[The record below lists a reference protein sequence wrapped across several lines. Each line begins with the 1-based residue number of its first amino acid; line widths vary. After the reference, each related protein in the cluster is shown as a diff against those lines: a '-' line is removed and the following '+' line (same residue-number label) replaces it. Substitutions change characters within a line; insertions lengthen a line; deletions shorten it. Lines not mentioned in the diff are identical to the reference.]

1 MSPVHKE
8 GASSTDPDQ
17 LHDRFNEV
25 WGNPRGWK
33 ALTIVN
39 HTSIGL
45 RFLVTG
51 GVFFLIGGLLAMLI
65 RTQLALPGY
74 ELMEPDVYNQVF
86 TMHGTVMMFLFAVP
100 MMEGLA
106 VYLIPKMLGARDLAF
121 PRLSALGYF
130 CYLFGGIILLSS
142 IFFDVAP
149 KAGWFMYTPLSSAA
163 HTPGVN
169 SDFWLLGITFVEIS
183 AVSAGVELVVSILRT
198 RASGMALHK
207 MPIYAWYILVM
218 AMMIVVGFPPLILG
232 SILLE
237 LERAAG
243 MPFFDVARGGDPL
256 LWQHLFWLFGHPEV
270 YIIFLPGAGIVS
282 TLIPVFCQRPLV
294 GYRWVVLGVLTTG
307 FISFGL
313 WVHHMFTVGIPQLAQ
328 AFFSAASMLV
338 AIPTG
343 IQVFAWLATLWLGR
357 PVYRVPMLWL
367 VGFLIVFVA
376 GGLTGV
382 MLALVPFDWQVH
394 DTHFVVAHMHY
405 VLVGGMF
412 FPLMAGLYYWLPHF
426 SGRMPSEKLGR
437 WGFWLFFI
445 GFNLTFLIM
454 HWTGLI
460 GMPRRVYTYD
470 TGLGWDMPNLVS
482 SIGSFIMSIGVATI
496 LLDIV
501 LHFRFGVAAPKNPW
515 NADTLEWATSL
526 PPSAYNFIS
535 LPEVRDRHP
544 LWKDPDLPDSIAR
557 GEHALTVIDHGRR
570 ETWGIDPLT
579 GKVREIVHLPGN
591 SWLPFIASLFLTM
604 LCLSLLNKTYMLAIV
619 ATLAALIVLFRWSW
633 VNGAHP
639 GAAPDAKTQ
648 PGEPPLH
655 SRTFDG
661 PGLWGMGVTLLANG
675 ALYLSLLFGWFY
687 LWTVSPEWQV
697 PENSLSGWL
706 MLASALLLSAG
717 TFGLHQVIRR
727 LRAGNTGQLLR
738 NLALLAGLAFVQAAS
753 ILWLLLA
760 ADLEPTA
767 TAHDAIIF
775 VMLAYSLIH
784 CTLAAV
790 LTALQTWRVS
800 YGYVGEQAPYEPI
813 VVEQLWLYNLGVLWS
828 SYVAIILFPATWG
841 AA

>member
-8 GASSTDPDQ
+8 GAPSTDPDQ
-17 LHDRFNEV
+17 LHDQFNEV

-501 LHFRFGVAAPKNPW
+501 LHFRFGIAAPKNPW

-526 PPSAYNFIS
+526 PPSAYNFVS

-591 SWLPFIASLFLTM
+591 SWLPLIASLFLAM
-604 LCLSLLNKTYMLAIV
+604 LCLSLLNKAYMLAIV

-639 GAAPDAKTQ
+639 GAAPDARTQ

-790 LTALQTWRVS
+790 LMALQAWRVS

-813 VVEQLWLYNLGVLWS
+813 VVEQLWLYNLGVLWT